1 MEQWNK
7 LRNILSVNKLRV
19 PPARNKGGTCGGIGG
34 TRGVSVP
41 VWEVFSPVLASSG
54 RGCCS
59 PGLLFAGVKAA
70 FPDVFRASPV
80 SGSGINRNAPGTGP
94 GASWLAFLL
103 VQKFSVFR
111 TSRVILFLQVFFP
124 YRITG
129 KKVLFVRRPGIA
141 GR

>member
-1 MEQWNK
+1 MEQGVF
-7 LRNILSVNKLRV
+7 LFRRGRFFLLSAVL
-19 PPARNKGGTCGGIGG
+19 
-34 TRGVSVP
+34 
-41 VWEVFSPVLASSG
+41 VWSG
-54 RGCCS
+54 L
-59 PGLLFAGVKAA
+59 PFAGVKAA

-124 YRITG
+124 YWITG